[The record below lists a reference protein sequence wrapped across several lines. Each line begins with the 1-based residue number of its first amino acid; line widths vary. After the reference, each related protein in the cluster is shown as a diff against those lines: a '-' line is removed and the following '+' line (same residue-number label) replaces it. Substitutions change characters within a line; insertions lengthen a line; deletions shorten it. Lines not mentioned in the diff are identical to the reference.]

1 MKNKRLQEKFDKAG
15 TIGGWLEGGIVKRAV
30 LVDILFER
38 GQAAE
43 AIAAFF
49 QQKRRDQPT
58 DSVLTIGEGVDLFE
72 NKLSEGGNNGR
83 MVSQSAE
90 VFDIFIHQ

>member
-1 MKNKRLQEKFDKAG
+1 MG
-15 TIGGWLEGGIVKRAV
+15 VVKRTM
-30 LVDILFER
+30 LFDILFER

-58 DSVLTIGEGVDLFE
+58 DPAITIGEGVDLFE